1 LLDSSV
7 SSSEFDLEIRD
18 KVKSEPVIN
27 DIEDGDFN
35 NTDLKYFKIMEPI
48 EKFMTIANR
57 TKMLKEK
64 AKAFEE

>member
-1 LLDSSV
+1 
-7 SSSEFDLEIRD
+7 
-18 KVKSEPVIN
+18 
-27 DIEDGDFN
+27 
-35 NTDLKYFKIMEPI
+35 MEPI